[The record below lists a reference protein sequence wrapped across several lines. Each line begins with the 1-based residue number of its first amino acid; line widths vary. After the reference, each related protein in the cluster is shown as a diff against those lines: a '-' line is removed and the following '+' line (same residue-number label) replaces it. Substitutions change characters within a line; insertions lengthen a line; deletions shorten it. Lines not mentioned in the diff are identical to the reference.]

1 MKFNRTD
8 AQTLTAAQFT
18 ATYGEAPVDK
28 NDPEAANT
36 AVFYSVPVEFS
47 AKAKAVMDYFDDT
60 AFIFEYA
67 DKLVVTDESLYLT
80 NHGDGTM
87 DAPMGGPRAEFDSW
101 EEMEEWLDGTYQEL
115 VDEDFIEPIPQ
126 WPEGTTRWYY
136 GMRLRGFSIGCQPK
150 EGFVERE
157 DDPDG
162 KYWDVIIYDRPL
174 SDREV
179 ADYDLDFITGKIA

>member
-28 NDPEAANT
+28 NDPEAAST
-36 AVFYSVPVEFS
+36 AIFYDLPAGFS
-47 AKAKAVMDYFDDT
+47 DKAKAAWMYLDGT
-60 AFIFEYA
+60 AFIFEY
-67 DKLVVTDESLYLT
+67 KGQLVVTDESLYLT
-80 NHGDGTM
+80 EHGNGTHE
-87 DAPMGGPRAEFDSW
+87 APHGFPRDTFDSW
-101 EEMEEWLDGTYQEL
+101 EDMEAWLELVYQDL
-115 VDEDFIEPIPQ
+115 VDEEMIEPVPQ

-157 DDPDG
+157 DDPENH
-162 KYWDVIIYDRPL
+162 YWDAIVYDRPL
-174 SDREV
+174 SDKEV